1 MTLTGD
7 RPTSTSFPTCGDNT
21 EAGSA
26 EALFREAHQRR
37 RRRRR
42 GMGAALM
49 GVVLIAIT
57 VASVLLVN
65 DRPPPP
71 RGTPPASHIE
81 GATVPAMPSEMV
93 VWASAHVGTT
103 MSIQVLSSRS
113 GHVMRTLASDLGLF
127 NSTPQPTTSPDGTV
141 YYDKATGA
149 TQQGPDA
156 HPPVEQI
163 FSVPITG
170 GPSTLVATGHDPLV
184 SPDGRYLAYLIWTQI
199 TGGPEGVVV
208 LNRLTGAV
216 NTWQYST
223 NAPDIN
229 TIWWSP
235 DSRALVV
242 SSATLVRTGSRS
254 TWHPSVGRLVLS
266 DPNRSLDVLPQVK
279 LPLCPPPTP
288 WAGPGASR
296 DMVWAGFLNTAE
308 GIGMCHHVGLTSED
322 SWTQPVVVNLATGSV
337 VRKLPVVG
345 GLIGV
350 GPSGGFHADVSG
362 HYFVFIGSGLGAGG
376 LYRWTVNTRSNHEQ
390 TRPVFVKNNVGSASW
405 VPSSVGDAGSSVAR
419 ANH

>member
-1 MTLTGD
+1 MTVTGD
-7 RPTSTSFPTCGDNT
+7 RPTSTSFPPYGDDT
-21 EAGSA
+21 SAGLG
-26 EALFREAHQRR
+26 EALLKEAHQRR

-42 GMGAALM
+42 VVGAALM
-49 GVVLIAIT
+49 AMALVAFA
-57 VASVLLVN
+57 VASALLFDN
-65 DRPPPP
+65 QPPVPK
-71 RGTPPASHIE
+71 GTPPARHIE
-81 GATVPAMPSEMV
+81 GAAVPAMPSQMV
-93 VWASAHVGTT
+93 VWASAQVGTT
-103 MSIQVLSSRS
+103 MSIQVISSRS
-113 GHVMRTLASDLGLF
+113 GHVVRTLASDLGLF
-127 NSTPQPTTSPDGTV
+127 NSTPQPAVAPDGTV
-141 YYDKATGA
+141 YYDQAIGA
-149 TQQGPDA
+149 TQQGPGA

-163 FSVPITG
+163 LSVPITG
-170 GPSTLVATGHDPLV
+170 GPSTFVADGHDPVV

-199 TGGPEGVVV
+199 TDGPEGVVV
-208 LNRLTGAV
+208 VNRLTGMV

-242 SSATLVRTGSRS
+242 SSATLVGTGPRS

-279 LPLCPPPTP
+279 LPLCPPPTQ

-296 DMVWAGFLNTAE
+296 DMAWAGFLNTAE
-308 GIGMCHHVGLTSED
+308 GIGMCYHVGLTSED

-337 VRKLPVVG
+337 VRKLPVVR
-345 GLIGV
+345 GLIGM
-350 GPSGGFHADVSG
+350 GPSGGFHGDVSG
-362 HYFVFIGSGLGAGG
+362 HHFVFIGSGIRAGG
-376 LYRWTVNTRSNHEQ
+376 LYRWTLDTRSNQRQ

-419 ANH
+419 ANQ

>member
-7 RPTSTSFPTCGDNT
+7 TRTPTSFPPCGDDT
-21 EAGSA
+21 AGPA

-37 RRRRR
+37 RQRRR
-42 GMGAALM
+42 GIGA
-49 GVVLIAIT
+49 VLIGVILIAVT
-57 VASVLLVN
+57 VASVVLVDN
-65 DRPPPP
+65 QSSPP
-71 RGTPPASHIE
+71 RSAPPASHIE
-81 GATVPAMPSEMV
+81 GATVPAMPSQMV
-93 VWASAHVGTT
+93 VWASARVGST
-103 MSIQVLSSRS
+103 MSIQVLSSGS
-113 GHVMRTLASDLGLF
+113 GHVIRTLASDLGLF
-127 NSTPQPTTSPDGTV
+127 NSTPQPTTAPDGTV
-141 YYDKATGA
+141 YYDRAIGA
-149 TQQGPDA
+149 TEKGPGA

-163 FSVPITG
+163 LSVPITG
-170 GPSTLVATGHDPLV
+170 GPSTFVAEGHNPVV

-199 TGGPEGVVV
+199 TDGPEGVVV
-208 LNRLTGAV
+208 VNRLTGAV
-216 NTWQYST
+216 NTWQFST

-235 DSRALVV
+235 DSRSLVV
-242 SSATLVRTGSRS
+242 SSATLGGTGPRS

-296 DMVWAGFLNTAE
+296 DMAWAGFLNTAE

-322 SWTQPVVVNLATGSV
+322 SWTQPVVVNLATGRV
-337 VRKLPVVG
+337 VRKLPLIS

-350 GPSGGFHADVSG
+350 GPSGGFHVDPSG
-362 HYFVFIGSGLGAGG
+362 HHFVFIGSGLGAGG
-376 LYRWTVNTRSNHEQ
+376 LYRWTVDTRSSQRQ

-405 VPSSVGDAGSSVAR
+405 VPSSVG
-419 ANH
+419 